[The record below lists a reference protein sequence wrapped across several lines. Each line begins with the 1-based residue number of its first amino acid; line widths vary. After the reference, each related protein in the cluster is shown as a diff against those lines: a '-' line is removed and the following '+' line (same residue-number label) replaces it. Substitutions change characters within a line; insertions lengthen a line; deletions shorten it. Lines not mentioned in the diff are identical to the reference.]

1 MFIHYSKI
9 HKVIK
14 RTLPVLLFCLV
25 FLIAGNA
32 KAVEENFDSYSAGNI
47 DSKSADWT
55 YDSGGHLQVYSGQ
68 YVSSPNGLRQNSHY
82 SNGGTLY
89 NPSDIDAL
97 ESVSFKFKFNDA
109 SKTYFQLYGQNSGTY
124 DTSIY
129 SEDLWALIIRRGTH
143 NQFNGETFGTT
154 ISDNSWH
161 DIEIQA
167 SSTPQYFRAC
177 VDSVCSSW
185 KGTGLTDEWDSL
197 GFNDDFH
204 NMSYDLSFDDFNS
217 SAPTPPFLITS
228 PVTDEMVIN
237 DSWITVTG
245 ACATNGSNRVG
256 VTNDC
261 SGFDDIDYNVACVDG
276 TFSTQFFKTES
287 SDWVIAREVDSVSTD
302 CVDYDEL
309 MDVVEVDGISLI
321 DGYPEEWSFDYD
333 YYDDYDIQI
342 NSPVFDTALTLP
354 LLATSTD
361 ISYGFVYPEPLSANL
376 VFNVKQYDEN
386 GSLLNGAYHNI
397 NLNTMSDTS
406 DYSLNM
412 VASSTSGL
420 HYVVQLINDGVLKRQ
435 YPFGIY
441 VSDYEVVVNPNDY
454 DYLFP
459 RLAEE
464 LKTKVIFNYFFAFY
478 DNFQELFS
486 ASSTASSTA
495 LDISFKSVS
504 DNGEYDLDVPIFKP
518 SESIIQTIM
527 QDFRPYL
534 VAFLWV
540 GFAIYLFVRVVQKDD
555 DI

>member
-1 MFIHYSKI
+1 MKYNKI
-9 HKVIK
+9 IK
-14 RTLPVLLFCLV
+14 ILVPTLLLCLV
-25 FLIAGNA
+25 FLLARYA
-32 KAVEENFDSYSAGNI
+32 LASTENLDSYSTGNI

-82 SNGGTLY
+82 ANGGTLY
-89 NPSDIDAL
+89 NPSDVDAL

-124 DTSIY
+124 DTAIF
-129 SEDLWALIIRRGTH
+129 SEDLWGLIIRRGTH

-177 VDSVCSSW
+177 VDSNCSTW

-197 GFNDDFH
+197 GFNDNFH
-204 NMSYDLSFDDFNS
+204 NMSYDLSFDDFVA
-217 SAPTPPFLITS
+217 SAPTPPFTIED
-228 PVTDEMVIN
+228 PVSDEVVLN
-237 DSWITVTG
+237 DTWIEVSG
-245 ACATNGSNRVG
+245 SCPANGLNKVG
-256 VTNDC
+256 LTNDC
-261 SGFDDIDYNVACVDG
+261 LGFEEITYDITCVDNS
-276 TFSTQFFKTES
+276 FSAQFYKTES
-287 SDWVIAREVDSVSTD
+287 DWIIAREVDSVSSD
-302 CVDYDEL
+302 CVDYDDL
-309 MDVVEVDGISLI
+309 MDAIVVDGINVI
-321 DGYPEEWSFDYD
+321 EGYPEEWSFDYD

-342 NSPVFDTALTLP
+342 NYPIFDTALTLP
-354 LLATSTD
+354 LNATSTN
-361 ISYGFVYPEPLSANL
+361 ISYNFIYPDSELDDL
-376 VFNVKQYDEN
+376 VFNIKQYDGTGN
-386 GSLLNGAYHNI
+386 LLDGVYHNI
-397 NLNTMSDTS
+397 DLDLIASTS
-406 DYSLNM
+406 DYTVNM
-412 VASSTSGL
+412 VASSTAGL
-420 HYVVQLINDGVLKRQ
+420 HYVVQLINDNSIKRQ
-435 YPFGIY
+435 FPFGIY
-441 VSDYEVVVNPNDY
+441 VSDFEAIINPSDY

-495 LDISFKSVS
+495 LDVSFKSVS

-518 SESIIQTIM
+518 SEPIIQTVT
-527 QDFRPYL
+527 QDLRPYI

-540 GFAIYLFVRVVQKDD
+540 GFAVYLFIRVVQKDD